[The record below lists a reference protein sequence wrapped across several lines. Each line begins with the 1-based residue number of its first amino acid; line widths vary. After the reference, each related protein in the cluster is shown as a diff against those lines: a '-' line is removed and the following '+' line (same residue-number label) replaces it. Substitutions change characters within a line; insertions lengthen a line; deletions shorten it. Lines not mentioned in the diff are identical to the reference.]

1 MIDKSPILGKEAGSD
16 GETGRLLCRARGAP
30 NVTFTWYREGSIIKS
45 KSPAQCTIEEFRT
58 QKYWIKDT
66 VQLDLINFQSE
77 LLINKVSSSDY
88 GLYKCIARNILGFDS
103 NSVNF
108 SHPLKPD
115 TPLALMVINRT
126 FHSIT
131 LKWIPGFDGGL
142 IQSFRIR
149 FKTISKSL
157 SPFVNG
163 VGASGDIVAGTND
176 NEPFIY
182 TDVYPKN
189 TTIFEVGPLSSSTIY
204 SFSIMAYNSLG
215 DSNFTTDIVK
225 GETLEG
231 KNYKLS
237 S

>member
-1 MIDKSPILGKEAGSD
+1 MIDKSPVLGKEAGSD

-66 VQLDLINFQSE
+66 VQLDLITFQSE

-115 TPLALMVINRT
+115 TPLALMVINKT

-142 IQSFRIR
+142 QQSFRIR
-149 FKTISKSL
+149 FKTISKSGL
-157 SPFVNG
+157 DD
-163 VGASGDIVAGTND
+163 AS
-176 NEPFIY
+176 EPFIY

-189 TTIFEVGPLSSSTIY
+189 TTIFEVGPLSSSTVY
-204 SFSIMAYNSLG
+204 SFAIMAYNSLG

-231 KNYKLS
+231 KMRVLRTFSNLLFELLKLLRRK
-237 S
+237 